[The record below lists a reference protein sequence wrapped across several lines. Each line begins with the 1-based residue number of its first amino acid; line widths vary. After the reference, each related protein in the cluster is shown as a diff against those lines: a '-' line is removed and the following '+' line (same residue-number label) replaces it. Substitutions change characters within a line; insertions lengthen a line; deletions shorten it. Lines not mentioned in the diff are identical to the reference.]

1 MPKRDPKA
9 YVTNETLD
17 QAVEAITEGMT
28 TLLKDIKETIRD
40 ELEPLKTD
48 IKNVRRQLT
57 DLKLDAPA
65 RKEFTKLKDR
75 VDEYHPLT

>member
-28 TLLKDIKETIRD
+28 ALLKDIKETIRD

-48 IKNVRRQLT
+48 IRDVRRQLT
-57 DLKLDAPA
+57 DLKLDTPA
-65 RKEFTKLKDR
+65 RKEFTALKGR
-75 VDEYHPLT
+75 VDTYHPL